1 MPRFLT
7 VSLMIFALIAFARA
21 PFAFAASPAA
31 ITSATVSSSG
41 TAGAPPQTSVQGTTA
56 NGTQSATNQKNPAA
70 YPPPSSSPSSY
81 NTIMI
86 LVMNLFAWLLGVA
99 AITLDNAVYYTV
111 ITMGNY
117 VNNLTAVG
125 IAWSILRDIGN
136 IVLIFGFLAIGIA
149 TILDVNWYGNRTKML
164 PILLIAAIF
173 LNFSLFISEAIID
186 AGNLFATEFYT
197 QINGGN
203 PPQPLNPL
211 NPAAVHT
218 EGISN
223 KIMSQLGLQSIY
235 GNSGQVNTAI
245 FQAGNT
251 WVIGFMGILLFMIA
265 AFVMFSLA
273 YILIARF
280 VALIFLI
287 IIAPIGFA
295 GLAVPKLSSSASK
308 WWSTLIDQTITAPI
322 LLLLLYVALRVI
334 TDQTFLTGFCLPSSG
349 SGNPTC
355 TPNWTGF
362 ASGNFN
368 GFASMMLSFI
378 VAMGLLLAVVVFS
391 RKMSAFG
398 ASWATKAAGAA
409 TFGATAWGANRTIGR
424 GAYYLRRRALQSET
438 FNKVDAATG
447 RVTSRVLGSA
457 ATATYD
463 VRASKAFKNIP
474 YGGIAAGEAAKGG
487 FVGARKRSIEAHE
500 QAAKDIE
507 EAHKNANWETPED
520 RAAIE
525 KATERKGE
533 AEKTH
538 LTRKGEKEKTQKA
551 IDAFEAERKV
561 AAQQVAAHKEEL
573 DRLEAEEKRREA
585 FAPGVRATPEEQ
597 RKLDTARSNLAT
609 SKTTLETSEKN
620 LAASKEDLEAVTK
633 AVGDAAGDLKKA
645 SEALT
650 AAEGAAGTR
659 MKKSI
664 EENKKAYAGGVVSP
678 VGWVVNGPGSG
689 AAAQKIRAS
698 LKEKG
703 YKEKLEELVRA
714 QVKEE
719 DKMKEKEKVGGEEKP
734 KEESKPEAGH

>member
-70 YPPPSSSPSSY
+70 YPPPSPSPSSY

-308 WWSTLIDQTITAPI
+308 WWKMLIDQTITAPV

-378 VAMGLLLAVVVFS
+378 VAMGLLLAVVIFS
-391 RKMSAFG
+391 RSMSAFG

-500 QAAKDIE
+500 QAAKDIK
-507 EAHKNANWETPED
+507 EAHE
-520 RAAIE
+520 
-525 KATERKGE
+525 ERIARTTQTHEGTVEARKE
-533 AEKTH
+533 AEKAHEQAVKEANDTRERVTQSEKAEVER
-538 LTRKGEKEKTQKA
+538 LTKLADDNRNKGIFDPKVANDLKAAQEKLAESERKLAPTIAALAKAAETLKNAKDAEIKAEKEKT
-551 IDAFEAERKV
+551 
-561 AAQQVAAHKEEL
+561 
-573 DRLEAEEKRREA
+573 
-585 FAPGVRATPEEQ
+585 
-597 RKLDTARSNLAT
+597 
-609 SKTTLETSEKN
+609 
-620 LAASKEDLEAVTK
+620 EAV
-633 AVGDAAGDLKKA
+633 A
-645 SEALT
+645 SVNANKR
-650 AAEGAAGTR
+650 AYAEGLNHP
-659 MKKSI
+659 I
-664 EENKKAYAGGVVSP
+664 
-678 VGWVVNGPGSG
+678 GWVVNGPGSG